1 MKLTEE
7 QIQQEVKRKIPKK
20 LAGGKYYA
28 VWNEKQGDVTK
39 AYIYYRDKSKL
50 FRRAAGR
57 NLQRW
62 VLWCQRYNDGGGHSN
77 KKRSHE
83 CNRQE
88 NI

>member
-39 AYIYYRDKSKL
+39 AYIYYRDKLL
-50 FRRAAGR
+50 FITLA
-57 NLQRW
+57 Q
-62 VLWCQRYNDGGGHSN
+62 NDHWDTYDAKE
-77 KKRSHE
+77 KKMG
-83 CNRQE
+83 QE
-88 NI
+88 NGQLYRGLGVHQGEQSGV